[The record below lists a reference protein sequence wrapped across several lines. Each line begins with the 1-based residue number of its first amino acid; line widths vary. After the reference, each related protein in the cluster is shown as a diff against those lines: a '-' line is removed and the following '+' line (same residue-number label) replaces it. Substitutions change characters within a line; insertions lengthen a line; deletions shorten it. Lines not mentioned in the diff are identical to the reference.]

1 MNENAWPFAINLLVV
16 PLKLFLILPDVTVPG
31 INLRIAKILMSISG
45 AAYTLDKNWMIYIQ
59 HIVLIQVHIIKYL
72 LSQLIK

>member
-1 MNENAWPFAINLLVV
+1 MNGNAWPFAINLLVV
-16 PLKLFLILPDVTVPG
+16 PLKLFLILSDVTVPG
-31 INLRIAKILMSISG
+31 INLRIAKILMNISG

-59 HIVLIQVHIIKYL
+59 HIVLIQVQIIKYL

>member
-31 INLRIAKILMSISG
+31 IDFAHNKDFDEHKWCCLYTGQKLDDIYPTHSTYPSADNQISFISI
-45 AAYTLDKNWMIYIQ
+45 D
-59 HIVLIQVHIIKYL
+59 
-72 LSQLIK
+72 